1 MRVRARL
8 RAREGVRA
16 REYAREGAS
25 ARARGRLRACACA
38 RLRAPARACEACAF
52 ACGPSAQ
59 TLTRSRPPSPSA
71 FHAAPTPPFSSLHP
85 CSLLRICLAAYF
97 EFLEADKSSASY
109 KPGPHWNGGAV
120 TAIVIGVV
128 AVVVGVA
135 VQSRLGDRSHLM
147 RSLEDEDEESDGK
160 RGGLMLNS

>member
-1 MRVRARL
+1 MTCNRYIR
-8 RAREGVRA
+8 
-16 REYAREGAS
+16 
-25 ARARGRLRACACA
+25 
-38 RLRAPARACEACAF
+38 
-52 ACGPSAQ
+52 
-59 TLTRSRPPSPSA
+59 RPL
-71 FHAAPTPPFSSLHP
+71 FSSFRP
-85 CSLLRICLAAYF
+85 CSLLCICLAAYF

>member
-1 MRVRARL
+1 MRTK
-8 RAREGVRA
+8 
-16 REYAREGAS
+16 
-25 ARARGRLRACACA
+25 CANA
-38 RLRAPARACEACAF
+38 HAP
-52 ACGPSAQ
+52 P
-59 TLTRSRPPSPSA
+59 LPPSPSA
-71 FHAAPTPPFSSLHP
+71 FHAAPTPPFSSFHP
-85 CSLLRICLAAYF
+85 CSLLCICLAAYF